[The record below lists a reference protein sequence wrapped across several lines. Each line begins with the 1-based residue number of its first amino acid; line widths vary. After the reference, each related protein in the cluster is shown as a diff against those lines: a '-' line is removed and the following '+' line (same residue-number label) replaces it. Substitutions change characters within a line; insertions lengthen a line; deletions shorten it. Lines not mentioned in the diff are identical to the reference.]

1 VAGLGLSFT
10 QRIRQEH
17 LDCVALVSAVAASIG
32 VEIAAY
38 FERIEL
44 CVGDTNGSA
53 PDTVPAAL
61 AIGRAPGLAIRCN
74 VLHRPLV

>member
-1 VAGLGLSFT
+1 MIDFIGLPLT
-10 QRIRQEH
+10 
-17 LDCVALVSAVAASIG
+17 VAAALG
-32 VEIAAY
+32 VEIAAP

-44 CVGDTNGSA
+44 RVGDTNGSA